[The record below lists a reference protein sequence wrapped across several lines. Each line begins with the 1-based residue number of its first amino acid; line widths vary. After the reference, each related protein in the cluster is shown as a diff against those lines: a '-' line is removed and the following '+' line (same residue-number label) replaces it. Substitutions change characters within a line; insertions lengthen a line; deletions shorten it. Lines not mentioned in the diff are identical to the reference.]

1 CATPQGVWDFY
12 EDDHGY
18 HYTNPGNYW

>member
-12 EDDHGY
+12 EDDYGS
-18 HYTNPGNYW
+18 HYANPGDSW

>member
-12 EDDHGY
+12 EDDYGH
-18 HYTNPGNYW
+18 HYTNPGDSW